1 VSSKIRGFL
10 ATILIIFLIVQP
22 LFDVYMAVIGE
33 SLDILGISVVT
44 LLRTTTCVILVI
56 IVAICQIRN
65 RYKIKWLVGL
75 ITYLSL
81 VVIYA
86 IAHHMNI
93 VLSDGYFVTQGIYN
107 AITELMYVL
116 RLVVP
121 VILIYTV
128 VLVKPNKEQ
137 VEKSIISVVFIIS
150 LVIIITNIL
159 KISYTSYAT
168 TSEIIEYNIFDW
180 FTNSELPYKL
190 TLSKG
195 LFVSA
200 NQIGALLAILLPVV
214 IMYIIKNNKT
224 FTYIVFLFA
233 VIAMLLVGTRVA
245 SYGFILITIAMLIG
259 TIVIAVIRKQRIEPI
274 ILIAIFSI
282 MLLGIGIYTKSPA
295 RNRTF
300 LAYEDGMYHETY
312 KEIIDTEEYITVNE
326 FKEMLQDESKLKD
339 YMKYSNER
347 SINKQELRYIAMCK
361 YIKENYTYHSITR
374 KYIMDIYPYT
384 QDPEFW
390 FSLFEEPVS
399 VKGDNRIRQ
408 SVIIKRI
415 KEVNNNYFFDTLVG
429 MGATPMNSRA
439 YMIEKDLIAHY
450 YNIGIVGIILFV
462 APYAAIVMY
471 AGIVVLKDIKNRL
484 TSRVAAYMIGI
495 VMTYGAGYFAGHVI
509 DEYIITIYVATIS
522 GLTINHVNEILGGN
536 LNERDNA

>member
-1 VSSKIRGFL
+1 MSSKIRGFL